1 MVLFL
6 SATYVYEV
14 VSSFV
19 YSGIGIWTN
28 ITVTNNS
35 IQIQRYL
42 GFTIDGQDL
51 KMTTEA
57 EHASVKTM
65 Q

>member
-42 GFTIDGQDL
+42 GFTIDEQDL

>member
-6 SATYVYEV
+6 YATYVYEV

-42 GFTIDGQDL
+42 GFTTDGQDP

-57 EHASVKTM
+57 EHKTM